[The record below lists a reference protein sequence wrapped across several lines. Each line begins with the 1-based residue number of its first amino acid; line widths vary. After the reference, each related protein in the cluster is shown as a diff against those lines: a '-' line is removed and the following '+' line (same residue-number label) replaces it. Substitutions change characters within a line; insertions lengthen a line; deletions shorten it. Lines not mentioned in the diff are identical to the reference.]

1 MCCTA
6 TYTHKHTTKGAK
18 MANTTR
24 NGYEIRAD
32 LLGLA
37 KQIAEF
43 NYQIKFNEYEMS
55 SKKDGDQVVT
65 EFKFPAIS
73 AEDIIDNAKKFNDFV
88 TTGINVGESQ
98 KILMENVQ
106 KFSQNVQDAYKPEKI
121 QENIKSFQE
130 NVKKFSEAFTNGVSN
145 K

>member
-1 MCCTA
+1 MA
-6 TYTHKHTTKGAK
+6 TTSKNA
-18 MANTTR
+18 
-24 NGYEIRAD
+24 YEIRSD

-37 KQIAEF
+37 KELADF
-43 NYQIKFNEYEMS
+43 NYSAKIQEYEYS
-55 SKKDGDQVVT
+55 IKKDGEQVVQ
-65 EFKFPAIS
+65 EFKAPTMK
-73 AEDIIDNAKKFNDFV
+73 AEDIIETAKKFNDFV